1 MGCCTP
7 SGGRDVQVVSWGE
20 PAGRETV
27 SGAGRDEEDGPPAGG
42 DSHPE
47 RPTARQTEK
56 GTRCNQGNPEVSRGR
71 ERETDRRGTERA
83 QDLRHRQRER
93 D

>member
-42 DSHPE
+42 DNHPE
-47 RPTARQTEK
+47 RHTARQTEK
-56 GTRCNQGNPEVSRGR
+56 GDKMQSGKPRGEQG
-71 ERETDRRGTERA
+71 
-83 QDLRHRQRER
+83 ER
-93 D
+93 DSEWGGAR

>member
-47 RPTARQTEK
+47 RHSATDREGDKVQSGKPRGE
-56 GTRCNQGNPEVSRGR
+56 QGER
-71 ERETDRRGTERA
+71 ERDRDGRGTERA
-83 QDLRHRQRER
+83 QNVRHRQGER

>member
-71 ERETDRRGTERA
+71 QRDR
-83 QDLRHRQRER
+83 
-93 D
+93 